1 MVQPSMSM
9 LATMPALL
17 CRRRARKGALGAL
30 LGISLIAV
38 LSGITGAMSPAAYGK
53 SAKEVFAEVS
63 SGIVVVVPMNLSG
76 SKVALGSGVVVSKS
90 HVATNCHVISGARQI
105 AVRQAADAHARVTH
119 RMMAKL
125 TAQYPERDLCLLFV
139 AGLSNSPALVPVP
152 LGSAR
157 DASIGDE
164 VYAIGAVQ
172 GLDLSLSRGIVS
184 RLRSSDGK
192 NAAPVIQTDAAVLS
206 GFSGGGLFDRQGKLI
221 GIMTFKPSSSGAGG
235 LSRAI
240 PVEWVNELTQT
251 VEAPETRL
259 AELRVLYNQ
268 AGEALSAEQTITRR
282 ARDAVRLLNVQI
294 AALRQQLAPIE
305 AALEVSEREA
315 KEKGVQIVKLSQRL
329 NTVLASLF
337 QRIKAAGA
345 SKVRKLASFRS
356 EFFGRL
362 RKALGNRSDVRI
374 VGDRFVFQSEVL
386 FPLGAATL
394 QPGGRNQ
401 IDKLAQTIKELSD
414 KIPTDINWVLRV
426 DGHTDRIPISTPA
439 YPSNWELST
448 GRAVAVVR
456 YLIEQGVPA
465 GRLAAT
471 GFGEFQPID
480 PGNSI
485 AAFRRNRRIEFKL
498 TQR

>member
-1 MVQPSMSM
+1 
-9 LATMPALL
+9 
-17 CRRRARKGALGAL
+17 
-30 LGISLIAV
+30 
-38 LSGITGAMSPAAYGK
+38 MSPAAYGK

-282 ARDAVRLLNVQI
+282 AREQVSLLNLQI
-294 AALRQQLAPIE
+294 AALRQQLARI
-305 AALEVSEREA
+305 AVALEVSEREA
-315 KEKGVQIVKLSQRL
+315 KEKGVQIVNLSQRL
-329 NTVLASLF
+329 
-337 QRIKAAGA
+337 IAALA
-345 SKVRKLASFRS
+345 SKVRELASFRS
-356 EFFGRL
+356 EFFRRL

-386 FPLGAATL
+386 FPSGAATL

>member
-9 LATMPALL
+9 LATLPALL

-294 AALRQQLAPIE
+294 AAQRQQLARI
-305 AALEVSEREA
+305 AVALEASEV
-315 KEKGVQIVKLSQRL
+315 KGKQQNIQIVNLSKRL
-329 NTVLASLF
+329 NQAL
-337 QRIKAAGA
+337 A
-345 SKVRKLASFRS
+345 SKVQELASFRS

-362 RKALGNRSDVRI
+362 RQALGNRRDIRI

-386 FPLGAATL
+386 FPSGAATL

-414 KIPTDINWVLRV
+414 TIPTDINWVLRV

>member
-17 CRRRARKGALGAL
+17 CRRRAKKGALGAL

-76 SKVALGSGVVVSKS
+76 SEVALGSGVVVSKS
-90 HVATNCHVISGARQI
+90 HVATNCHVISGAQQI

-282 ARDAVRLLNVQI
+282 AREQVSLLNLQI
-294 AALRQQLAPIE
+294 AALRQQLARIE

-315 KEKGVQIVKLSQRL
+315 KEKGVQIVNLSQRL
-329 NTVLASLF
+329 N
-337 QRIKAAGA
+337 AALA
-345 SKVRKLASFRS
+345 SKVQELASFRS

-386 FPLGAATL
+386 FPSGAATL

-414 KIPTDINWVLRV
+414 KIPTDIDWVLRV

-448 GRAVAVVR
+448 GRAAAVVR

-480 PGNSI
+480 PGNTI

>member
-76 SKVALGSGVVVSKS
+76 SEVALGSGVVVSKS
-90 HVATNCHVISGARQI
+90 HVATNCHVISGAQQI

-282 ARDAVRLLNVQI
+282 AREQVSLLNLLI
-294 AALRQQLAPIE
+294 AALREQLARIE

-315 KEKGVQIVKLSQRL
+315 KEKGVQIVNLSQRL
-329 NTVLASLF
+329 N
-337 QRIKAAGA
+337 AALA
-345 SKVRKLASFRS
+345 SKVQELASFRS

-386 FPLGAATL
+386 FPSRPGHAPARRARPDRQAGADDQGDIGQDSHRHRLGAA
-394 QPGGRNQ
+394 GRRPHRP
-401 IDKLAQTIKELSD
+401 DTDLDPVLS
-414 KIPTDINWVLRV
+414 V
-426 DGHTDRIPISTPA
+426 
-439 YPSNWELST
+439 
-448 GRAVAVVR
+448 
-456 YLIEQGVPA
+456 
-465 GRLAAT
+465 
-471 GFGEFQPID
+471 
-480 PGNSI
+480 
-485 AAFRRNRRIEFKL
+485 
-498 TQR
+498 

>member
-282 ARDAVRLLNVQI
+282 AREQVSLLNLQI
-294 AALRQQLAPIE
+294 AALRQQLARI
-305 AALEVSEREA
+305 AVALEVSEREA
-315 KEKGVQIVKLSQRL
+315 KEKGVQIVNLSQRL
-329 NTVLASLF
+329 
-337 QRIKAAGA
+337 IAALA
-345 SKVRKLASFRS
+345 SKVRELASFRS
-356 EFFGRL
+356 EFFRRL

-386 FPLGAATL
+386 FPSGAATL

>member
-76 SKVALGSGVVVSKS
+76 SEVALGSGVVVSKS

-105 AVRQAADAHARVTH
+105 AVRQAADAHARVTD

-282 ARDAVRLLNVQI
+282 AREQLRLRNLQI
-294 AALRQQLAPIE
+294 AALHQQLARIE
-305 AALEVSEREA
+305 TALEVAEREA
-315 KEKGVQIVKLSQRL
+315 GENGIQIVNLSQRL
-329 NTVLASLF
+329 NAALA
-337 QRIKAAGA
+337 G
-345 SKVRKLASFRS
+345 KVQELASFRS

-362 RKALGNRSDVRI
+362 RQALGNRSDVRI

-386 FPLGAATL
+386 FPSGAATL
-394 QPGGRNQ
+394 QPGGRDQ
-401 IDKLAQTIKELSD
+401 IDKLAQAIKELSD

-426 DGHTDRIPISTPA
+426 DGHTDRIPISTLA

-448 GRAVAVVR
+448 GRAAAVVK

-465 GRLAAT
+465 ARLAAT

-480 PGNSI
+480 PGNTI

-498 TQR
+498 TLR